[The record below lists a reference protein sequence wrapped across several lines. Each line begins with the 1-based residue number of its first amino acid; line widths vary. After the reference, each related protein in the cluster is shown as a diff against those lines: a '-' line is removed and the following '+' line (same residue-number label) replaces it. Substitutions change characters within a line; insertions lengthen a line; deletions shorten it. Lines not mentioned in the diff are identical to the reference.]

1 MDAIFPQD
9 VRSSA
14 QGLFNV
20 TILGVGAL
28 IANSVGPWLVQMV
41 FTGNGIAD
49 FRSMFMIPIAISIL
63 SALLLAFGFEPPA
76 KVSSD
81 SRNLA

>member
-1 MDAIFPQD
+1 MDAIVPQD

-28 IANSVGPWLVQMV
+28 IGNSIGPWLVQTV
-41 FTGNGIAD
+41 FTGNGITD

-81 SRNLA
+81 SRKLA